1 MHLKSN
7 QSSHTT
13 RHRYTQCKERMK
25 PWTYT
30 FILLQP
36 GQDTRSEIFSLP
48 CRCRLAL
55 LLSAVLRLGASLL
68 AILLLDIIA
77 IQAHNNRSR
86 SSYPSHTWP
95 IKKSIHINHCILN
108 QILSSFPFF
117 SFSLISLSAHLI
129 VVYITVEASYGKK
142 NKYYY

>member
-1 MHLKSN
+1 MHLQSN
-7 QSSHTT
+7 QLSHST

-30 FILLQP
+30 FILLKP

-68 AILLLDIIA
+68 AILLLDTIA
-77 IQAHNNRSR
+77 IQADNNRPR
-86 SSYPSHTWP
+86 SS
-95 IKKSIHINHCILN
+95 
-108 QILSSFPFF
+108 
-117 SFSLISLSAHLI
+117 
-129 VVYITVEASYGKK
+129 
-142 NKYYY
+142 